1 MTRHDLML
9 DCPVL
14 LESCD
19 TRSSRTQGTAAR
31 PCLLAPSRRGLM
43 ASHAPLLRGG
53 RGASLAV
60 IPPPGHPSASTRAA
74 DEDCLA

>member
-19 TRSSRTQGTAAR
+19 TRSAAR

-60 IPPPGHPSASTRAA
+60 IPPPSHPSASTRAA
-74 DEDCLA
+74 D